1 VNIPELLWWQWAL
14 AAGSGFFA
22 GVAKT
27 GVPGLGI
34 LMVPLMVIA
43 VGDARESAGWLLP
56 MLCTADLF
64 AVFYWRRHAQM
75 EQLVKLA
82 PWALAGMAGGAAA
95 LSLPEGV
102 LRPMV
107 GGIIFVMLGVY
118 LWRRRRGSGEL
129 PAHPVLYGTA
139 AGFSTTVANAAG
151 PVMNLYLLSMRLPKE
166 EFLGTGAWFFFLIN
180 LSKLPIYVFH
190 GLITVKSL
198 TINVLVLPAVV
209 LGALTGRQLVKHI
222 PMNVFEAVVL
232 GLTVLSTLA
241 LFR

>member
-1 VNIPELLWWQWAL
+1 MSIPELLWWQWAL

-82 PWALAGMAGGAAA
+82 PWALAGMAGGAVA

-107 GGIIFVMLGVY
+107 GGIVFVMLGVY
-118 LWRRRRGSGEL
+118 LWRRRRGRGVTGAPGAVWDGGWL
-129 PAHPVLYGTA
+129 QHDGCRR
-139 AGFSTTVANAAG
+139 GG

-166 EFLGTGAWFFFLIN
+166 EFLGTGRGF
-180 LSKLPIYVFH
+180 S
-190 GLITVKSL
+190 S
-198 TINVLVLPAVV
+198 
-209 LGALTGRQLVKHI
+209 
-222 PMNVFEAVVL
+222 
-232 GLTVLSTLA
+232 
-241 LFR
+241 